1 MAMTSSNRKRDKIL
15 IVDDDERILRVLGDM
30 LTPNG
35 YEVLLARDGAEAI
48 AVARNK
54 QPGLILMDILMP
66 ETDGYA
72 ACNILKSDEKTKQI
86 PVVMLT
92 AVGYELNKRLSESL
106 NADGYLVKPIS
117 VELLLETVKRF
128 LAS

>member
-1 MAMTSSNRKRDKIL
+1 MISSNRERNKIL
-15 IVDDDERILRVLGDM
+15 IVDDDERILRVVGDM

-35 YEVLLARDGAEAI
+35 YQVLLARDGAEAVT
-48 AVARNK
+48 VARNE

-66 ETDGYA
+66 RTDGYT
-72 ACNILKSDEKTKQI
+72 ACSILKSDEKTKRI
-86 PVVMLT
+86 PLVMLT
-92 AVGYELNKRLSESL
+92 AVDHELNKRLSKSL

-117 VELLLETVKRF
+117 VEVLLDTVKRF

>member
-1 MAMTSSNRKRDKIL
+1 MISSHRERNRIL
-15 IVDDDERILRVLGDM
+15 IVDDDERILRVVGDM

-35 YEVLLARDGAEAI
+35 YDVLFAKNGSEAI
-48 AVARNK
+48 TIARKK

-66 ETDGYA
+66 ETDGYT
-72 ACNILKSDEKTKQI
+72 ACSILKSDEKTKRI

-92 AVGYELNKRLSESL
+92 AVGHELNKQLSKNL

-117 VELLLETVKRF
+117 IEVLLDTVKRF
-128 LAS
+128 LAT

>member
-1 MAMTSSNRKRDKIL
+1 MINSNRKRDRIL
-15 IVDDDERILRVLGDM
+15 IVDDDERILRVVGDM

-35 YEVLLARDGAEAI
+35 YKVLFAKNGSEAI
-48 AVARNK
+48 TIARKK

-66 ETDGYA
+66 ETDGYT
-72 ACNILKSDEKTKQI
+72 ACSTLKSDEKTRRI

-92 AVGYELNKRLSESL
+92 AVGYELNKRLSKSL

-117 VELLLETVKRF
+117 VEVLLDTVKRF

>member
-1 MAMTSSNRKRDKIL
+1 MISNNRKRNKIL
-15 IVDDDERILRVLGDM
+15 IVDDDEKILRVVGDM

-48 AVARNK
+48 AIARNK

-66 ETDGYA
+66 NTDGYI
-72 ACNILKSDEKTKQI
+72 ACSILKSDEKTKQI

-92 AVGYELNKRLSESL
+92 AVGYELNKRLSKSL

-117 VELLLETVKRF
+117 VEVLLDTVKQF